1 MAVYGAVRTLAAA
14 VVAVAVAISE
24 TGRPSALQAG
34 SIHDRLVTV
43 G

>member
-1 MAVYGAVRTLAAA
+1 MLTAA
-14 VVAVAVAISE
+14 VVAVRVALRQ

-34 SIHDRLVTV
+34 SIHDRLVSV